1 MHRATGAIK
10 RVRNKG
16 VAGRASNTG
25 RADSAGRADQAG
37 RARSMGRTLTPMSMM
52 VVIMMQAKGVMSGG
66 PGTNTE
72 RDEERDAEVE
82 NPVTGQ
88 GDDG

>member
-1 MHRATGAIK
+1 
-10 RVRNKG
+10 
-16 VAGRASNTG
+16 
-25 RADSAGRADQAG
+25 
-37 RARSMGRTLTPMSMM
+37 MSMM

>member
-1 MHRATGAIK
+1 MHA
-10 RVRNKG
+10 RNACACPEVLPTSSYVFLRCAVLLSIVG
-16 VAGRASNTG
+16 IIA
-25 RADSAGRADQAG
+25 
-37 RARSMGRTLTPMSMM
+37 TLTPMSMM